1 MSGKTNIRGNR
12 LETEIE
18 RSREESNWK
27 KVIELAEHLKARNQP
42 GLETLANF
50 LIGEGKLE
58 SYLEE
63 NPPTE
68 SNVQRARTGLADARK
83 YLMMCIGEPAKKT
96 TTGDHESG
104 TGHDSPPQVTLDPIH
119 ATAGHRRPSWGITG
133 HHKLSLSSTNHHWLP
148 WITIGLHRSPHASI
162 DHHRPLQVITDP
174 VNNSQQ
180 LAAEHRWPHLWNE
193 TLRTRKSSIH
203 VIDLLEV
210 SLDALLLLSKLEY
223 AVGDY
228 EGALAHLTSAG
239 LDQLTEKTLPTRS
252 LRIVAE
258 SYAIKGLCSE
268 RVPLPNNSKY
278 QRAEKSEKMIRCF
291 ELAGDLTLL
300 YLQEQDKLT
309 STPSTHS
316 LQSLPAATTTG
327 STSPL
332 PPSGL
337 ENKKIGVILE
347 TALQRAPILYM
358 KAGQLDKAIT
368 RYRSMLAA
376 VESTATQHLR
386 LTLARQLAEVLLRG
400 CSEHTYQPPTQGG
413 KHFDERSK
421 SSSNLKSGESPWKPQ
436 NYSGTNLFVP
446 RNINEEII
454 LLLLIS
460 EAMAVR
466 EAVLSQSPEFKNARV
481 HAFDNATAVYD
492 LLCISLARRKQ
503 FKILI
508 EVFERAMKFSHEES
522 HVWQQF
528 GLALACGRK
537 DARALLV
544 LQEVH
549 RLLPAQPHYCLLAAR
564 LCFQQLAKID
574 EGLEWVEKA
583 IKCCEERMSF
593 LSARCYL
600 YQGMGLML
608 SANHDQRHSNSH
620 TLRAKALESLTRAQ
634 QLDSSDHLVEFYLAL
649 LYAQNFH
656 LVEAMHHV
664 KLALYLR
671 SDHPHS
677 LHLLILLISAQ
688 KDYEEALEL
697 CEAALKEYPD
707 DLHLMYVRASLEEA
721 VFGGEVALLTARRM
735 LTLWQKLY
743 KEQLSSDTTDSQS
756 YHHTN
761 HDTYSIF
768 NMSDKDAAPNP
779 AESSAPTS
787 MGIVFSEVVSLNLR
801 LLSPTIPLDTNPEKL
816 GPRPQLTLDSPPHPP
831 TASVHAE
838 SVAASRVEQALSEV
852 ASSLSSY
859 QPKPGPHQ
867 AWLLQIQIWLLTAQL
882 YIKTDQLS
890 EAAHCIQEASSI
902 FPMSHHIMFMKGLL
916 HEKKSEFHEAQTCY
930 QNALAI
936 NPYHLKSLR
945 HLVST
950 LQWVVFIF
958 PDDSALDLFLSN
970 QA

>member
-83 YLMMCIGEPAKKT
+83 YLMMCIGEPAKK
-96 TTGDHESG
+96 
-104 TGHDSPPQVTLDPIH
+104 
-119 ATAGHRRPSWGITG
+119 
-133 HHKLSLSSTNHHWLP
+133 
-148 WITIGLHRSPHASI
+148 
-162 DHHRPLQVITDP
+162 
-174 VNNSQQ
+174 
-180 LAAEHRWPHLWNE
+180 
-193 TLRTRKSSIH
+193 
-203 VIDLLEV
+203 LEV

-768 NMSDKDAAPNP
+768 NMSDKDAA
-779 AESSAPTS
+779 
-787 MGIVFSEVVSLNLR
+787 
-801 LLSPTIPLDTNPEKL
+801 
-816 GPRPQLTLDSPPHPP
+816 
-831 TASVHAE
+831 SVHAE

-958 PDDSALDLFLSN
+958 PDDSALDLFLLN

>member
-1 MSGKTNIRGNR
+1 MSGKVTRGQR

-63 NPPTE
+63 HPPTE
-68 SNVQRARTGLADARK
+68 ANIPKAKTGLAEARK
-83 YLMMCIGEPAKKT
+83 YLLMCIGEPAKK
-96 TTGDHESG
+96 
-104 TGHDSPPQVTLDPIH
+104 
-119 ATAGHRRPSWGITG
+119 
-133 HHKLSLSSTNHHWLP
+133 
-148 WITIGLHRSPHASI
+148 
-162 DHHRPLQVITDP
+162 
-174 VNNSQQ
+174 
-180 LAAEHRWPHLWNE
+180 
-193 TLRTRKSSIH
+193 
-203 VIDLLEV
+203 LEV

-223 AVGDY
+223 AMGDY
-228 EGALAHLTSAG
+228 EGALGRLSAAG
-239 LDQLTEKTLPTRS
+239 LDQLTEKSLPTRS

-258 SYAIKGLCSE
+258 SYAIKGLCSALHPRNSLCSE

-278 QRAEKSEKMIRCF
+278 QRAEKNEKMIRCF

-316 LQSLPAATTTG
+316 LQSLPASNTTG

-332 PPSGL
+332 PPNGL

-368 RYRSMLAA
+368 RYRSMLCA

-400 CSEHTYQPPTQGG
+400 CSEHAYKAPTEE
-413 KHFDERSK
+413 KSK
-421 SSSNLKSGESPWKPQ
+421 SSSSIKSVESPWKPL
-436 NYSGTNLFVP
+436 NYSGTNLFIP
-446 RNINEEII
+446 KNINEEII

-503 FKILI
+503 YSILI

-537 DARALLV
+537 DSRALLV

-549 RLLPAQPHYCLLAAR
+549 RLLPNEPHYCLLAAR
-564 LCFQQLAKID
+564 VAFQQLGKIE
-574 EGLEWVEKA
+574 EGLEWVDKA
-583 IKCCEERMSF
+583 LKCVDERMSV
-593 LSARCYL
+593 LSARCHL
-600 YQGMGLML
+600 YNGLGHTLM
-608 SANHDQRHSNSH
+608 AYQTHRHSNSQS
-620 TLRAKALESLTRAQ
+620 LRTKSLESFLRAQ
-634 QLDSSDHLVEFYLAL
+634 QLDPSDHLVEYYLAFH
-649 LYAQNFH
+649 YAQEYH
-656 LVEAMHHV
+656 VVEATHHV
-664 KLALYLR
+664 KQALFLR
-671 SDHPHS
+671 SEHLHS
-677 LHLLILLISAQ
+677 LHLLILLLST
-688 KDYEEALEL
+688 KKEYEHALEL
-697 CEAALKEYPD
+697 AEAALAEYPEN
-707 DLHLMYVRASLEEA
+707 LHLMYVRASLEE
-721 VFGGEVALLTARRM
+721 VVYGGEVALHTARQM
-735 LTLWQKLY
+735 FTLWQKLY
-743 KEQLSSDTTDSQS
+743 KEQLMTDISDVQSQ
-756 YHHTN
+756 HHAN
-761 HDTYSIF
+761 HDTHSMF
-768 NMSDKDAAPNP
+768 NMSDKD
-779 AESSAPTS
+779 
-787 MGIVFSEVVSLNLR
+787 
-801 LLSPTIPLDTNPEKL
+801 
-816 GPRPQLTLDSPPHPP
+816 

-882 YIKTDQLS
+882 YIKTDQLA
-890 EAAHCIQEASSI
+890 EAAQCLHEASSI
-902 FPMSHHIMFMKGLL
+902 FPMSHHIIFMKGLL
-916 HEKKSEFHEAQTCY
+916 HEKKNEFHEAQTCY

-945 HLVST
+945 HLGLVYHYLGSERLAEKTLMDAIKVDPFDHHSWST
-950 LQWVVFIF
+950 LGEVMVSLGQLEASSKCLQTAIEMEAKSPILPFTSIPF
-958 PDDSALDLFLSN
+958 CFE
-970 QA
+970 